1 MKVCFPATIVAGV
14 MFCLIPALAFA
25 QAGAPGVGPGPGA
38 VRPPA
43 GPAPGMA
50 APAAAAPA
58 TAPRA
63 TTQIVVIDIAKIF
76 KGHHRFN
83 QQMADIKKDIE
94 DFDGYV
100 KNETNKLKAM
110 GEALQ
115 SYRAGSLEY
124 KTKEEEAARL
134 TSDLQVKVGLK
145 KKDLLESEAR
155 VYFNVYRDLEQ
166 KVAIFA
172 QQNQIMMVLRFNS
185 DEMKEDDR
193 NSVLQG
199 VNRAVVYYHPNLDV
213 TQHLLVELNR
223 GVPPYV
229 PPTAAGAPVGGP
241 QANNNFNNGPR
252 PQIPGQPGG
261 QPVRRPPQ

>member
-1 MKVCFPATIVAGV
+1 MT
-14 MFCLIPALAFA
+14 
-25 QAGAPGVGPGPGA
+25 
-38 VRPPA
+38 
-43 GPAPGMA
+43 
-50 APAAAAPA
+50 AAAPQQ
-58 TAPRA
+58 A

-83 QQMADIKKDIE
+83 QMMADIKKDIE
-94 DFDGYV
+94 DFDAYV
-100 KNETNKLKAM
+100 KNETNKLKGM

-124 KTKEEEAARL
+124 KQKEEEAARL

-145 KKDLLESEAR
+145 KKELLESEAR
-155 VYFNVYRDLEQ
+155 VYFTVYRQLEQ
-166 KVAIFA
+166 KVAVFA
-172 QQNQIMMVLRFNS
+172 QRNRITMVLRFNS

-213 TQHLLVELNR
+213 TNLVLLELND

-229 PPTAAGAPVGGP
+229 PNNTGAAGGNG
-241 QANNNFNNGPR
+241 QAIR
-252 PQIPGQPGG
+252 PQIPGQPNA
-261 QPVRRPPQ
+261 QPPRR

>member
-1 MKVCFPATIVAGV
+1 MKVCFPATFVAGV
-14 MFCLIPALAFA
+14 MFCLIPAAAFA
-25 QAGAPGVGPGPGA
+25 QVGGAPGA
-38 VRPPA
+38 
-43 GPAPGMA
+43 APGMA
-50 APAAAAPA
+50 PGARPPAAAAPA
-58 TAPRA
+58 ATAPAAGPRA
-63 TTQIVVIDIAKIF
+63 ATPIVVIDIAKVF
-76 KGHHRFN
+76 KGHYRFN
-83 QQMADIKKDIE
+83 QQMGDIKKDIE

-124 KTKEEEAARL
+124 KQKEEEAARL

-145 KKDLLESEAR
+145 KKELLENEAR

-199 VNRAVVYYHPNLDV
+199 VNRAVVYYNPGLDV

-223 GVPPYV
+223 GVPPYN
-229 PPTAAGAPVGGP
+229 PPAPAGGATGP
-241 QANNNFNNGPR
+241 QANNNFNNR
-252 PQIPGQPGG
+252 PQIPGPNG
-261 QPVRRPPQ
+261 QPVQPNRPR